1 MPSAGPVAP
10 TATAACQLRPLPLG
24 AAWITGGVWAARQR
38 ANRAAIRAGRPAAGV
53 YQWLEA
59 AAWEY
64 AREPAA
70 DLLHVQHDVTAAPGK
85 GQAHLIQAAIA
96 RVRGT
101 GDHGLLQVAVDLA
114 DQLGAAEHHP
124 ALAMA
129 LVELFRETDNRRH
142 LELAREIVDA
152 HGPAAMVDQLAAG
165 AADVAIEQD
174 DRDLL
179 DALARHDP
187 TGSGGLPWA
196 WRMLLATGEPHYADL
211 AEGMLDGADMRTL
224 SSLDSYLATTDADGV
239 QLHLYAP
246 SQVAA
251 RLGDGQIHLTVE
263 TDYPRGRRIRVIVD
277 KTPLREWSL
286 SIRVPAWAGGAQ
298 LCLGDNRQRAWAGTY
313 ADAVRKWRPGDVV
326 DLVLR

>member
-1 MPSAGPVAP
+1 M
-10 TATAACQLRPLPLG
+10 
-24 AAWITGGVWAARQR
+24 
-38 ANRAAIRAGRPAAGV
+38 
-53 YQWLEA
+53 
-59 AAWEY
+59 
-64 AREPAA
+64 
-70 DLLHVQHDVTAAPGK
+70 
-85 GQAHLIQAAIA
+85 IQAAIA

-101 GDHGLLQVAVDLA
+101 GDHGLLQVSVELA
-114 DQLGAAEHHP
+114 DQLDTGDGDP

-142 LELAREIVDA
+142 LELARDIVGA
-152 HGPAAMVDQLAAG
+152 HGPATMVDHLAAG

-187 TGSGGLPWA
+187 TGSAGLPWA

-211 AEGMLDGADMRTL
+211 AEGMLDGADTRTL

-239 QLHLYAP
+239 QLHLYAQ

-263 TDYPRGRRIRVIVD
+263 TDYPRDQTIRVTVD
-277 KTPLREWSL
+277 QTPPREWTL
-286 SIRVPAWAGGAQ
+286 SIHVPAWAGQAQ
-298 LCLGDNRQRAWAGTY
+298 LRVHGGRQRAWAGAY
-313 ADAVRKWRPGDVV
+313 ADTVRKWQPGDVV